1 MVEPILSTGGIL
13 ELPIGYLGRLSLE
26 CKKRNMLLVID
37 EAQTGC
43 GRTGGEYRS
52 DSVLAVLPLT
62 PRRRPVG
69 LSARWGRT

>member
-43 GRTGGEYRS
+43 GRTGEI
-52 DSVLAVLPLT
+52 
-62 PRRRPVG
+62 
-69 LSARWGRT
+69 GRAHV